1 MLPPE
6 LRDKVYRPS
15 EGESYHID
23 VDLTKDEIFGEEGE
37 EVLTVESD

>member
-15 EGESYHID
+15 EGEQYNIN

-37 EVLTVESD
+37 EVETLVAD